1 MIPGNGAPRPN
12 GGRRRVGVVGAGIV
26 GLAVARRLAEVCG
39 DEVTVFEKETEVAT
53 HQTGRNSGVV
63 HSGLYYKPGSLKA
76 VLCRRGVELLR
87 EFCAQKDLEY
97 REIGKVVV
105 ARDAQE
111 VERLRDL
118 EARARANGVPG
129 IAWLEPQA
137 LREIEPHVRG
147 VAALHSPTTAI
158 VDYRAIA
165 RALADDLA
173 ADGGKLLLG
182 QSVTDIRPEGSG
194 VAVYCGDKRSRD
206 KHSGAAGRGADERH
220 VFDHLVLCAG
230 LHSDTLAR
238 RAGDDKG
245 PAIVPFRGEYFRL
258 VPQRADLVRG
268 LVYPVPDPAYPFLG
282 VHMTPRIDGSV
293 DVGPNAVLALAREA
307 YRRRDVNPRDLIA
320 TLTWPGALRLFAKHW
335 RMGALEMYGSLSK
348 RAFTETARAYV
359 PDLTPA
365 DLVRAPAGVRAQ
377 AVDRDGGLVDDFRIS
392 FLGPVTAVRN
402 APSPAAT
409 SSLAIAEHVVDRLLE
424 RQSGC

>member
-1 MIPGNGAPRPN
+1 MPRPV

-39 DEVTVFEKETEVAT
+39 DEVTVFDKESEVAA
-53 HQTGRNSGVV
+53 HQTGHNSGVV

-76 VLCRRGVELLR
+76 VLCRRGVDLLR
-87 EFCAQKDLEY
+87 EFCAEKNLEY

-105 ARDAQE
+105 ARDAAE
-111 VERLRDL
+111 MARLREL
-118 EARARANGVPG
+118 QARALANGVPG
-129 IAWLEPQA
+129 IAWLEPEA
-137 LREIEPHVRG
+137 LREIEPNVRG

-158 VDYRAIA
+158 VDYRAVA
-165 RALADDLA
+165 RALADDVA
-173 ADGGKLLLG
+173 AHEGKLLLG
-182 QSVTDIRPEGSG
+182 RPVTGIRPESGG
-194 VAVYCGDKRSRD
+194 VAVYRGG
-206 KHSGAAGRGADERH
+206 SGERY
-220 VFDHLVLCAG
+220 VFDELILCGG

-238 RAGDDKG
+238 LAGDDKG

-258 VPQRADLVRG
+258 VPQRANIVRG

-282 VHMTPRIDGSV
+282 VHVTPRIDGTV
-293 DVGPNAVLALAREA
+293 DVGPNAVLGLAREA
-307 YRRRDVNPRDLIA
+307 YRRRDINPRDLIN

-335 RMGALEMYGSLSK
+335 RMGTREMYGSLSK
-348 RAFTETARAYV
+348 RAFTQAARAYV
-359 PDLTPA
+359 PDLAPD

-409 SSLAIAEHVVDRLLE
+409 SSLAIAQHVVDRLLE
-424 RQSGC
+424 HRSG